1 VIALQIAV
9 IMLVAGIAALYVY
22 IKFSP
27 IPRTCDSKAKNQKK
41 HYEITVLLG
50 SGGHTGELSLLLK
63 NLQFNEAHRLNVLI
77 TSTDKSSKNYFWNLF
92 KD

>member
-1 VIALQIAV
+1 MIVFQIAV
-9 IMLVAGIAALYVY
+9 IVLITGIAALYVY
-22 IKFSP
+22 IKSSP
-27 IPRTCDSKAKNQKK
+27 IPRTSDSKAKKQQK

-63 NLQFNEAHRLNVLI
+63 NLQFSKADRLNVLI
-77 TSTDKSSKNYFWNLF
+77 TSTDKSSKNYFSNLF